1 MTHRS
6 RRRATRLAA
15 TALTVTAAAVLAI
28 GGSSATAAT
37 AAFEP
42 GDLVMGGDLGMF
54 HEVESLG
61 GRFSRDGVPGDPIA
75 IMADAGMN
83 LARLRLWVD
92 PYTVAGEPYGG
103 GTNDLA
109 TTIATAQ
116 RAKAAGMDI
125 LLDFHLSDWW
135 ADPGTQTLPKAWRTL
150 SYPQL
155 VTTVR
160 DYTNDVVDRMR
171 AAGVLPDMVQMGNE
185 IPGGILWDHGRVG
198 NGVSDFSQLAELL
211 TAGIAGVEDA
221 LAPGEDVEIVLHLDH
236 GGDNALYRW
245 WFDEI
250 TARGVPFD
258 VIGLSYYP
266 FWHGTMGELAVNL
279 NDISSR
285 YGKDVLIVETA
296 YGWTLGDG
304 DGLGNSFYTAEEA
317 AGGYPASVAGQTAFL
332 RDLRDIVRSVPG
344 DRGRGLI
351 WWEPGW
357 LPVPGANWGTEAGK
371 IDNDDG
377 VLSNPWD
384 NQTLFDWTGD
394 ALATLDVFGETPPV
408 DLAVNGGF
416 EQDGYTNTPT
426 GWGVWSPGDAHA
438 NAVFTQDPAV
448 VGQLKLTFWKPT
460 PYTASVYQAFSGLPA
475 GTYRVSAWTLNGGG
489 QNAAYLYAKNGGG
502 PEQRAALPVSAHDWK
517 RISLDVAV
525 TSGALEIGFYT
536 DARSGNWINVD
547 DVRVERVG

>member
-1 MTHRS
+1 MTQRP
-6 RRRATRLAA
+6 RRRATALAA
-15 TALTVTAAAVLAI
+15 AAAAALIV
-28 GGSSATAAT
+28 GGLPATAAT
-37 AAFEP
+37 AAFDP
-42 GDLVMGGDLGMF
+42 DDFVMGGDLGMI

-61 GRFSRDGVPGDPIA
+61 GQFSRGGAAGDPIE
-75 IMADAGMN
+75 IMADSGMN

-92 PYTVAGEPYGG
+92 PYTVSGEPYGG

-116 RAKAAGMDI
+116 RAQAAGMDI

-135 ADPGTQTLPKAWRTL
+135 ADPGTQTVPKAWRTL

-155 VTTVR
+155 VTTVH
-160 DYTNDVVDRMR
+160 DYTNNVIDQMR
-171 AAGVLPDMVQMGNE
+171 AAGVLPDLVQMGNE
-185 IPGGILWDHGRVG
+185 IPAGILWDHGRVG
-198 NGVSDFSQLAELL
+198 NGVSDFSQLADLL
-211 TAGIAGVEDA
+211 SAGIDGVDAA
-221 LAPGEDVEIVLHLDH
+221 LAPGEDIEIVLHLDH

-250 TARGVPFD
+250 TAHGVPFD
-258 VIGLSYYP
+258 IIGLSYYP

-279 NDISSR
+279 NDISAR

-304 DGLGNSFYTAEEA
+304 DGLGNSFYLAEEA
-317 AGGYPASVAGQTAFL
+317 AGGYPATVAGQTAFL
-332 RDLRDIVRSVPG
+332 RDLRDIVRSVPNG
-344 DRGRGLI
+344 RGRGLI

-357 LPVPGANWGTEAGK
+357 LPVPGANWGSEAGK
-371 IDNDDG
+371 LDNDDGG

-384 NQTLFDWTGD
+384 NQTLFDWSGE
-394 ALATLDVFGETPPV
+394 ALATLDVFDEVPPA

-426 GWGVWSPGDAHA
+426 GWGVWSPGGAHA

-448 VGQLKLTFWKPT
+448 VGEFKLTFWKST
-460 PYTASVYQAFSGLPA
+460 PYTASIYQTFTGLSA
-475 GTYRVSAWTLNGGG
+475 GTYRISAWTLNGGG
-489 QNAAYLYAKNGGG
+489 QNAAYLYAKNAGGS
-502 PEQRAALPVSAHDWK
+502 EQQASLPVSSSDW
-517 RISLDVAV
+517 RRVAIEVPV
-525 TSGALEIGFYT
+525 TSGSLTIGFLT
-536 DARSGNWINVD
+536 DAQAGGWMNVD

>member
-1 MTHRS
+1 MTDRP
-6 RRRATRLAA
+6 RRRATLLAA
-15 TALTVTAAAVLAI
+15 VAAGLVVAIGLPATTTAAAVD
-28 GGSSATAAT
+28 TD
-37 AAFEP
+37 
-42 GDLVMGGDLGMF
+42 DLVMGGDLGMI

-61 GRFSRDGVPGDPIA
+61 GQFSRGGVPGDPVE

-83 LARLRLWVD
+83 LARLRLWVN
-92 PYTVAGEPYGG
+92 PYTAGGEPYGG

-135 ADPGTQTLPKAWRTL
+135 ADPGTQTVPKTWRSL

-155 VTTVR
+155 VSTVNQ
-160 DYTNDVVDRMR
+160 YTHDVIDQMR
-171 AAGVLPDMVQMGNE
+171 SAGVLPDMVQMGNE

-211 TAGIAGVEDA
+211 TAGITGVDDA
-221 LAPGEDVEIVLHLDH
+221 LSPGEDIEIVLHLDH

-250 TARGVPFD
+250 TAHGVPFD
-258 VIGLSYYP
+258 IIGLSYYP
-266 FWHGTMGELAVNL
+266 FWHGSMGELAVNL
-279 NDISSR
+279 NDISAR

-317 AGGYPASVAGQTAFL
+317 TGGYPASVAGQTAFL
-332 RDLRDIVRSVPG
+332 RDLRDIVRAVPDG
-344 DRGRGLI
+344 RGRGLI

-371 IDNDDG
+371 VDNDDSG

-384 NQTLFDWTGD
+384 NQTLFDWTGA
-394 ALATLDVFGETPPV
+394 ALDTLDVFGETPPAN
-408 DLAVNGGF
+408 LAVNGGF
-416 EQDGYTNTPT
+416 EADGYTNTPT
-426 GWGVWSPGDAHA
+426 GWGVWSPGGAHA

-448 VGQLKLTFWKPT
+448 VGALKLTFWKAT
-460 PYTASVYQAFSGLPA
+460 PYVASIHQSIGALA
-475 GTYRVSAWTLNGGG
+475 NGTYRVSAWVLNSGG
-489 QNAAYLYAKNGGG
+489 QNAAYLYAKNAGG
-502 PEQRAALPVSAHDWK
+502 PEQQRPLPISAHEW
-517 RISLDVAV
+517 RRVSLDVTV
-525 TSGALEIGFYT
+525 TSGALEIGLFT
-536 DARSGNWINVD
+536 DAEGGDWLNVD
-547 DVRVERVG
+547 DVRVERIG